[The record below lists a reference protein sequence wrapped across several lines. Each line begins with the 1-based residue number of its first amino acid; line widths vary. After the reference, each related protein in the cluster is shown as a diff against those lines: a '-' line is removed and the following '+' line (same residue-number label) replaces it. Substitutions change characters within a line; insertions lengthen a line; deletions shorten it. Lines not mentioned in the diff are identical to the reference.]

1 VCLRAIDPGLVWDV
15 FESESVTHYNGAPT
29 VQIFLVNHPKAHRL
43 GKQVTVTVA
52 GAPPSPTLLEQLGEL
67 NIRPIHVYG
76 LTETYGP
83 YTICEW
89 HSEWDH
95 LPFGEQARLLA
106 RQGQNN
112 VNADPVRVVDGMMND
127 VPRDGQTMGEV
138 VMHGN
143 NVMKGYYEN
152 PEGTHVA
159 FEGGW
164 FHSGDLGVWHPDG
177 YIELR
182 DRAKDVI
189 ISGGEN
195 ISTIEVEQV
204 IAQHPA
210 VLECAVVAIPDEKWG
225 ERPKAYVTL
234 REGKTATEQEII
246 SFCRERLAHFKC
258 PAAVEFGSLPKTSTG
273 KIQKFVLRDK
283 EWEGREKHVN

>member
-1 VCLRAIDPGLVWDV
+1 MWDL
-15 FESESVTHYNGAPT
+15 FESEGVTHYNGAPT
-29 VQIFLVNHPKAHRL
+29 VQIFLVNHAKAHRL
-43 GKQVTVTVA
+43 DRQVTVTVA
-52 GAPPSPTLLEQLGEL
+52 GAPPSPTLLGQLKEL

-89 HSEWDH
+89 HFEWNS
-95 LPFGEQARLLA
+95 LPFAEQARLLA
-106 RQGQNN
+106 RQGQGN
-112 VNADPVRVVDGMMND
+112 VTSDAVRVVDEMMND
-127 VPRDGQTMGEV
+127 VSRDAETMGEV

-143 NVMKGYYEN
+143 NVMKGYYNN
-152 PEGTHVA
+152 PEGTASA
-159 FEGGW
+159 FIGGW
-164 FHSGDLGVWHPDG
+164 FHSGDIGVWHPDG

-210 VLECAVVAIPDEKWG
+210 VLECAVIAIPDEQWG
-225 ERPKAYVTL
+225 ERPKAFVTVKQ
-234 REGKTATEQEII
+234 GQTATEQEII
-246 SFCRERLAHFKC
+246 AFCRDRLAHFKC
-258 PAAVEFGSLPKTSTG
+258 PSVVTFGPLPKTSTG
-273 KIQKFVLRDK
+273 KVQKFVLRDK
-283 EWEGREKHVN
+283 EWKGREKRVN